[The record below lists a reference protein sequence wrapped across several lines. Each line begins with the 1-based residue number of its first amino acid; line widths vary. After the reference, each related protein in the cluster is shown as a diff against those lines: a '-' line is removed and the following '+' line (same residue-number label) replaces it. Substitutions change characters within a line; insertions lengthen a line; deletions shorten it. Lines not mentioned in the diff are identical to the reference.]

1 MVRGDRVGWNGTSAI
16 QQGDQAMNFFGKKQQ
31 RAGLEVSLEDHLAE
45 QQVAPGTQL
54 HYDSRLV
61 ERLCGHAVSLMD
73 LLALGGSAV
82 RASKFDEAERCLYRF
97 RLLFNEHMLDKNLR
111 LYTYLGRCL
120 KSDPEGLEFM
130 RHMRRETGEISRQ
143 TTRFLSRCQEAG
155 ISEERRDEFL
165 DELALIEDLLRHCF
179 TREERSLYPM
189 YRSPRSYQ
197 AAPAQSSS
205 IGRRT
210 RVGHALPC

>member
-1 MVRGDRVGWNGTSAI
+1 
-16 QQGDQAMNFFGKKQQ
+16 
-31 RAGLEVSLEDHLAE
+31 
-45 QQVAPGTQL
+45 
-54 HYDSRLV
+54 
-61 ERLCGHAVSLMD
+61 MD
-73 LLALGGSAV
+73 LLALGGSAA

-97 RLLFNEHMLDKNLR
+97 RLLFNEHLLDKNLR
-111 LYTYLGRCL
+111 LYTYLGCCL
-120 KSDPEGLEFM
+120 RSDSEGLEFM

-143 TTRFLSRCQEAG
+143 TTRFLSRCQEVG

-179 TREERSLYPM
+179 IREERSLYPM

-205 IGRRT
+205 IGQRT
-210 RVGHALPC
+210 RSALLTARRARWQPCDNRQDHRKVSPAGRCGIGNHGGGTLKCSNHSASMCHRR